1 MMNKKRLAALALSA
15 VMAASTMS
23 FPVYAADFSD
33 GATAGTEV
41 QVQSD
46 FTSDAAGS
54 ANVEV
59 QVAEPAEETVEA
71 AGVEEDGDKLNNITF
86 SYNGPDDYTA
96 TFYIGESKT
105 PHTVEAE
112 EWYTEPATCASGEK
126 IWLKF
131 TYDGVTHYSEEGL
144 PTGKPSLGNSGHKM
158 ETVQQ
163 DYTIVPT
170 HNKDGET
177 KLVKKCAYCGKET
190 TSTESVEKYDH
201 TWGETVYLPDGENAN
216 VKTDDD
222 GYVVFDSTGHAVLKD
237 DTKDGHYKAV
247 RYCTD
252 SDCEAERKELGM
264 RPFVAEDVE
273 HKVEYAK
280 TAYYA
285 KIVEYDDENIA
296 DSFKEYVNK
305 PFYNFTQQLPID
317 LDNIEL
323 KDCTVGGWYKVVRYN
338 KEGMPISD
346 KETIEVAPHHY
357 HVYTTAEFTSKVD
370 AAQCEVSHENGK
382 LVVKNDSCYRPIT
395 YYAVSHCQAEGC
407 NYEPHDMTNV
417 VVEEWGDI
425 GAMPKHT
432 YHGMISRVAQT
443 ADPTGEHVYKKEI
456 YNDIASI
463 KYPTYAKL
471 VDAIGAN
478 TDFVKLSEA
487 PDCTV
492 GGTVTVSY
500 ICVNDRTTVVK
511 TQDVKLV
518 PTDHVRDIPKN
529 ENEVKPTC
537 EQMGSYEAVT
547 DCKYCGTE
555 LERRAVQLQRLP
567 HSNEDKD
574 HFDASGEYTNDYKT
588 DTTAFLKFSGDKV
601 VDINGEALKG
611 NIAKSKKEY
620 EIGKNIKG
628 EPVIVK
634 MPYAGT
640 YAGKDPAVEFKNDF
654 GVSVWVYTECTEC
667 GKHEIALDKDEET
680 VALKIADVQK
690 ESANG
695 KAGSITLE
703 ATYKKA
709 NGERI
714 TETYTVPYFSTIEA
728 YNGRLEEQPETPDEK
743 LNGLHWDEDGECRY
757 YVDGEFQKDF
767 SGILEY
773 EGKSFVLNNGV
784 LCRTASGLNLI
795 DDEWYYLTE
804 GRIRT
809 DVTQVVLYDDE
820 WFYVTEGKLDT
831 SVDDLVSYDGET
843 FVYVDGRYA
852 QEGNGLWIGEDGV
865 WYFLSNGRVAK
876 EHTGLAMYDN
886 EWFYVVNGKLAVDFN
901 GTVDF
906 EGGTFKVVG
915 GMVKEQVK

>member
-15 VMAASTMS
+15 VMATSTMS

-33 GATAGTEV
+33 GATTTEAAPAA
-41 QVQSD
+41 SA
-46 FTSDAAGS
+46 FTSD
-54 ANVEV
+54 VEV
-59 QVAEPAEETVEA
+59 QTAEPVEEETPDAV
-71 AGVEEDGDKLNNITF
+71 GVTEEGDQIKNVKF
-86 SYNGPDDYTA
+86 SYNGPNDYSV
-96 TFYIGESKT
+96 TFTIGEGSEIHK
-105 PHTVEAE
+105 EKAE
-112 EWYTEPATCASGEK
+112 EWKMEAATCVEPEK

-131 TYDGVTHYSEEGL
+131 TYDGVTYYSEEGL
-144 PTGKPSLGNSGHKM
+144 PTGNPALGNAGHKM
-158 ETVQQ
+158 EIVQQ
-163 DYTIVPT
+163 DYTKVPT
-170 HNKDGET
+170 HNKDGATE
-177 KLVKKCAYCGKET
+177 LVKKCAYCGKET
-190 TSTESVEKYDH
+190 RSIETVKKYDH
-201 TWGETVYLPDGENAN
+201 TWGETVYLPDGRNAN

-222 GYVVFDSTGHAVLKD
+222 GYVVFDSTGHAVLED
-237 DTKDGHYKAV
+237 DTKDGYYKAV

-252 SDCEAERKELGM
+252 SDCEAERKEL
-264 RPFVAEDVE
+264 RLEPVVAEDVD

-285 KIVEYDDENIA
+285 MIVEYDDENIA

-305 PFYNFTQQLPID
+305 PFFNFTQQLPID

-357 HVYTTAEFTSKVD
+357 HVYTTAEFTSDVD
-370 AAQCEVSHENGK
+370 AVQCEVSHENGK

-417 VVEEWGDI
+417 VLEEWGDI
-425 GAMPKHT
+425 GVMPKHDS
-432 YHGMISRVAQT
+432 HGMISRVAQT
-443 ADPTGEHVYKKEI
+443 ADPTGEHAYKKEI
-456 YNDIASI
+456 YKDIASI

-574 HFDASGEYTNDYKT
+574 HFDATGEYTNDYTT
-588 DTTAFLKFSGDKV
+588 DTTAYLKFIGDKV
-601 VDINGEALKG
+601 VDVNGEALKNKG
-611 NIAKSKKEY
+611 AVITDTFDYVIDKE
-620 EIGKNIKG
+620 NN
-628 EPVIVK
+628 VNVK
-634 MPYAGT
+634 VSFAGT
-640 YAGKDPAVEFKNDF
+640 YAVKDNDVEFKNDF
-654 GVSVWVYTECTEC
+654 GVGVWVYTKCSEC
-667 GKHEIALDKDEET
+667 GKNVVALNKDNKDGKT